1 MIIRLSQQAAR
12 SLLSRRG
19 SSALRKS
26 YSSSSGNSQ
35 TRFTYALT
43 ADEKI
48 NYGELFEK
56 LRGKKI
62 LENANGHSAAVL
74 LATPSF
80 AKVLENANLM
90 GDFAR
95 LMAGS
100 ADVGKFH
107 VLSAVVDHLA
117 APIGSLRPLQ
127 GVSVLRGHLDDMLP
141 HLWQQQPPKS
151 KDDADAVSTLTFSLG
166 DPSVT
171 LPLARTTFHN
181 NRAST
186 LLLSEFDLTQSHAQL
201 ARQTEKHSQFVKVSL
216 DHDLRSLAH
225 LDMWVPL
232 MPLTQPRTVTESFGN
247 IIRGI
252 EVDGTTIPAST
263 ELEDIVNAL
272 YKQNAQ
278 SGVLSGPVGVW
289 AMVTPNP
296 ETSGALEEWHKE
308 APEPIS
314 ALPDIDDIRD
324 TVKATAQHLKLLH
337 SHGGR
342 LYKILSGGGG
352 WGAKKGL
359 LSLDPQRTHF
369 SLSEEEEMQN
379 FIQSMNGGGFT
390 PEGSQI
396 QFFMSAPVLPNIT
409 EPFAPGVAFGVAG
422 DVAVPRDPEPVD
434 GFIGQHFGALSNL
447 AVYLSGQGLPDGK
460 ETKLS
465 VPHSR
470 VYGREP
476 EAKMGVLENLA
487 YGLADAGTIVLAGL
501 RH

>member
-1 MIIRLSQQAAR
+1 MIIRPSQQALR

-19 SSALRKS
+19 ASFLRRS
-26 YSSSSGNSQ
+26 YSNVSGNSQ
-35 TRFTYALT
+35 TRFTYALP
-43 ADEKI
+43 ADTKV
-48 NYGELFEK
+48 NYGELFEQ
-56 LRGKKI
+56 LRGKKA
-62 LENANGHSAAVL
+62 LENADGHNAAVL
-74 LATPSF
+74 LTTPDF
-80 AKVLENANLM
+80 AKDLEDANIM
-90 GDFAR
+90 GEFAR

-100 ADVGKFH
+100 ADVGRFH

-117 APIGSLRPLQ
+117 GPIGSLRPFQ
-127 GVSVLRGHLDDMLP
+127 GVSVLRGHLNDMLP
-141 HLWQQQPPKS
+141 QLWQQSPPKS
-151 KDDADAVSTLTFSLG
+151 KDDADSVSALTFSLG
-166 DPSVT
+166 DPALT

-186 LLLSEFDLTQSHAQL
+186 LLSSEFDLTRSTTHL
-201 ARQTEKHSQFVKVSL
+201 ARQTEKHSQFVRVAL
-216 DHDLRSLAH
+216 DDDLESLAH
-225 LDMWVPL
+225 LDMWTPL

-272 YKQNAQ
+272 HKQNTQ

-289 AMVTPNP
+289 AMVIPNP
-296 ETSGALEEWHKE
+296 ETSGALEDWLEE

-314 ALPDIDDIRD
+314 VLPDVDDIRD
-324 TVKATAQHLKLLH
+324 TVKATGQHLKKLY

-379 FIQSMNGGGFT
+379 FIQSMSGGGFT
-390 PEGSQI
+390 PQGSQI
-396 QFFMSAPVLPNIT
+396 QFFMSAPALPDIT
-409 EPFAPGVAFGVAG
+409 EPFVPGVAFGVSG
-422 DVAVPRDPEPVD
+422 DVAVPRDPEPIQ
-434 GFIGQHFGALSNL
+434 GFIGQHFGALSNS
-447 AVYLSGQGLPDGK
+447 AIYLSGQGLPSGK

-476 EAKMGVLENLA
+476 ETKPVILSNSCIYHLSSS
-487 YGLADAGTIVLAGL
+487 
-501 RH
+501 